1 MIIIIIIIITD
12 ITGSRL
18 LLDIGKDLS
27 LGMFKVGI
35 TLEKN

>member
-1 MIIIIIIIITD
+1 MTD
-12 ITGSRL
+12 IIESRF
-18 LLDIGKDLS
+18 LLDIGKGLS